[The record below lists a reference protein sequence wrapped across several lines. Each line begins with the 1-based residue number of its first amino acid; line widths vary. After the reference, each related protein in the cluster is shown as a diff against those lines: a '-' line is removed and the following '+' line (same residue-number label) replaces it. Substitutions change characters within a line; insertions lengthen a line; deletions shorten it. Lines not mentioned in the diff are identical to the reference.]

1 MKKYILVD
9 DCYCEYLTKSKKDMI
24 DYIRA
29 NFKKWKYN
37 RIENIKD
44 LNIWYIKYNWKK
56 IDVDNFY
63 WDVIATEKK
72 TDETI
77 DYDLYKNYWI
87 SDWVCKK
94 DFLYYNL

>member
-9 DCYCEYLTKSKKDMI
+9 DCYCEYLAKSKKDLV

-29 NFKKWKYN
+29 NYKSWKYN
-37 RIENIKD
+37 EIENIKD
-44 LNIWYIKYNWKK
+44 LNIRYIKYNWKK
-56 IDVDNFY
+56 IDVDDFY

-72 TDETI
+72 TDEPI
-77 DYDLYKNYWI
+77 DYDLYQNYWI
-87 SDWVCKK
+87 IDWICKK